1 MIPEKKEQK
10 KYKWRDVKCFN
21 DLKEMLDIKTVV
33 SYSDEFSQSEIFELL
48 DILCK
53 LDFRKNGEISIIEAK
68 EELI

>member
-1 MIPEKKEQK
+1 
-10 KYKWRDVKCFN
+10 
-21 DLKEMLDIKTVV
+21 MLDIKTVV